1 MIPALTAFLAL
12 GFAIALL
19 DQWRE
24 RRHAFQLAWAVG
36 MTFFGIGSAA
46 EAIASFAGWSEPLYR
61 IWYLTGAAWT
71 PAWLG
76 LGTAFLLAK
85 TRFGYT
91 YAFLLI
97 CSGLIALMIRNAP
110 AYAGAG
116 PLPILYLIVALILAL
131 AIGVETYFQ
140 NARWTEFAA
149 AAVIG
154 TTVLSLGLM
163 AATTLA
169 APGYAVDPAT
179 GQPVATLM
187 PGYLRLLTPV
197 LNFTGALSLAF
208 GALFSAYTFMTK
220 RRVLAYSLDPRQSGD
235 QFLFNLFIAPVA
247 IIVNLVAS
255 IPGAAR
261 DLAIGRLNSRVPA
274 TLLIAIG
281 AFVASAGDTL
291 NRFGVTAPF
300 AIAKLIAVVLL
311 LAGFLVSIEVFR
323 EFRVPFTNIRLGVAR
338 REGGAG
344 SE

>member
-1 MIPALTAFLAL
+1 M
-12 GFAIALL
+12 
-19 DQWRE
+19 
-24 RRHAFQLAWAVG
+24 
-36 MTFFGIGSAA
+36 
-46 EAIASFAGWSEPLYR
+46 
-61 IWYLTGAAWT
+61 
-71 PAWLG
+71 
-76 LGTAFLLAK
+76 
-85 TRFGYT
+85 
-91 YAFLLI
+91 
-97 CSGLIALMIRNAP
+97 
-110 AYAGAG
+110 
-116 PLPILYLIVALILAL
+116 ALILAL

-300 AIAKLIAVVLL
+300 AIAKLIAVGLL

-323 EFRVPFTNIRLGVAR
+323 EFRVPFTNIRFGVAR
-338 REGGAG
+338 RERGAG
-344 SE
+344 SH